1 MAMSAL
7 PDWTLAKTLSKDI
20 SENLTF
26 TPSSS
31 AMALAISTS
40 APTIVS
46 LPFWIVLNSKG
57 AKWGLRAT
65 VNVPLSCTFSKVSFD
80 EEQAAKAVKA
90 KIPANPN
97 KSFFHVFIINLFSIF
112 INLCKYNNVLLCI
125 CQRKNGLLLIII
137 FIFINIGIAINLVI
151 RLF

>member
-1 MAMSAL
+1 
-7 PDWTLAKTLSKDI
+7 
-20 SENLTF
+20 
-26 TPSSS
+26 
-31 AMALAISTS
+31 MALAISTS

-46 LPFWIVLNSKG
+46 LPSWMVLNSKG

-65 VNVPLSCTFSKVSFD
+65 VKVPLSFTLSKVLVD

-112 INLCKYNNVLLCI
+112 INLCKYNNVLLYI
-125 CQRKNGLLLIII
+125 CQRKNGLLLIVI
-137 FIFINIGIAINLVI
+137 FIFINFIVVTKSKN

>member
-1 MAMSAL
+1 MTN
-7 PDWTLAKTLSKDI
+7 PHKKETLFCIFFLIFLLFLTNQGNGKD
-20 SENLTF
+20 
-26 TPSSS
+26 
-31 AMALAISTS
+31 
-40 APTIVS
+40 TIV
-46 LPFWIVLNSKG
+46 G

-80 EEQAAKAVKA
+80 EEQAAKVVKA

-125 CQRKNGLLLIII
+125 CQRKNELLLIKI
-137 FIFINIGIAINLVI
+137 FIFINFIVI
-151 RLF
+151 TKSKKCLFKALLSDFNDKKTIHSFE